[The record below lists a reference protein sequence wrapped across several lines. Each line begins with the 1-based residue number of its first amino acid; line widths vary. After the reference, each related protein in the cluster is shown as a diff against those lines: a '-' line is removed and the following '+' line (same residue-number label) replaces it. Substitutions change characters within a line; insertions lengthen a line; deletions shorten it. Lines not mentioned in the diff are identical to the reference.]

1 MTKMNVLVTG
11 SNGFIGSH
19 TVKYLKEKECYVIGM
34 GRKVQSTCN
43 VDQYISCDV
52 DSEELERVFQ
62 ICSETSPIQAVVHL
76 AADMR
81 KEPFGVEI
89 VSHNCVGTQR
99 LLEQCEQHG
108 VNCFVQISSLPVI
121 GKPIDHPITENHPI
135 KPPTVYHATKV
146 MEELL
151 ANYADYHH
159 GLRTISFRISAPVGP
174 RMNYR
179 TIFPTFVKNAMEN
192 KDLILS
198 GRGTRKQSYVHVS
211 DIAQAIYLAL
221 TSKNAHGVY
230 NLSSK
235 NLFSNYALAQK
246 CVEVLHSKSQ
256 IKFSGQDDYMDDY
269 CWDVSLEKIHRDLGY
284 EPRINIERAICELA
298 EYMRNNAEKNC
309 LKHE

>member
-1 MTKMNVLVTG
+1 ME
-11 SNGFIGSH
+11 
-19 TVKYLKEKECYVIGM
+19 YLKNKGCYVIGL
-34 GRKVQSTCN
+34 GRKEQSTCN

-52 DSEELERVFQ
+52 DSEELANVFQ
-62 ICSETSPIQAVVHL
+62 TCMETAPIHAVVHL

-81 KEPFGVEI
+81 KEPYGVEI

-99 LLEQCEQHG
+99 LLELCEKYQ
-108 VNCFVQISSLPVI
+108 VKSFVQVSSLPVI
-121 GKPIDHPITENHPI
+121 GKPMEHPITENHPLQ
-135 KPPTVYHATKV
+135 PPTVYHATKV

-159 GLRTISFRISAPVGP
+159 GLRTVSFRISAPVGP
-174 RMNYR
+174 RMNYK

-221 TSKNAHGVY
+221 ISENAHGVY
-230 NLSSK
+230 NLSSE
-235 NLFSNYALAQK
+235 NLLSNYELAKK
-246 CVEVLHSKSQ
+246 CIEVLQSKSE

-269 CWDVSLEKIHRDLGY
+269 CWDVSLEKIQKDIGY
-284 EPRINIERAICELA
+284 EPKIGMEQAICELS
-298 EYMRNNAEKNC
+298 EYIKRSKE
-309 LKHE
+309 

>member
-1 MTKMNVLVTG
+1 ME
-11 SNGFIGSH
+11 
-19 TVKYLKEKECYVIGM
+19 YLKNKGCYVIGL
-34 GRKVQSTCN
+34 GRKEQSTCN

-52 DSEELERVFQ
+52 DSEELANVFQ
-62 ICSETSPIQAVVHL
+62 TCMETAPIHAVVHL

-81 KEPFGVEI
+81 KEPYGVEI

-99 LLEQCEQHG
+99 LLELCEKYQ
-108 VNCFVQISSLPVI
+108 VKSFVQVSSLPVI
-121 GKPIDHPITENHPI
+121 GKPMEHPITENHPLQ
-135 KPPTVYHATKV
+135 PPTVYHATKV

-159 GLRTISFRISAPVGP
+159 GLRTVSFRISAPVGP

-192 KDLILS
+192 KELILS

-221 TSKNAHGVY
+221 ISENAHGVY
-230 NLSSK
+230 NLSSE
-235 NLFSNYALAQK
+235 NLLSNYDLAKK
-246 CVEVLHSKSQ
+246 CIEVLQSKSE

-269 CWDVSLEKIHRDLGY
+269 CWDVSLEKIQKDLGY
-284 EPRINIERAICELA
+284 EPKIGMEQAICELA
-298 EYMRNNAEKNC
+298 EFFRKI
-309 LKHE
+309 K

>member
-1 MTKMNVLVTG
+1 MIKMNVLVTG

-19 TVKYLKEKECYVIGM
+19 TVEYLKNKGCYVIGL
-34 GRKVQSTCN
+34 GRKEQSTCN

-52 DSEELERVFQ
+52 DSEELANVFQ
-62 ICSETSPIQAVVHL
+62 TCMETAPIHAVVHL

-81 KEPFGVEI
+81 KEPYGVEI

-99 LLEQCEQHG
+99 LLELCEKYQ
-108 VNCFVQISSLPVI
+108 VKSFVQVSSLPVI
-121 GKPIDHPITENHPI
+121 GKPMEHPITENHPLQ
-135 KPPTVYHATKV
+135 PPTVYHATKV

-159 GLRTISFRISAPVGP
+159 GLRTVSFRISAPVGP

-192 KDLILS
+192 KELILS

-221 TSKNAHGVY
+221 ISENAHGVY
-230 NLSSK
+230 NLSSE
-235 NLFSNYALAQK
+235 NLLSNYDLAKK
-246 CVEVLHSKSQ
+246 CIEVLQSKSE

-269 CWDVSLEKIHRDLGY
+269 CWDVSLEKIQKDLGY
-284 EPRINIERAICELA
+284 EPKIGMEQAICELA
-298 EYMRNNAEKNC
+298 EFFRKI
-309 LKHE
+309 K